1 MDVPIYF
8 FVLKIVECFLK
19 SKKMVLDNHEKREDL
34 AANQRMDDL
43 RRREEEAKRRQV

>member
-8 FVLKIVECFLK
+8 CLENCRLFFE
-19 SKKMVLDNHEKREDL
+19 KMVLDNHEKREDL